1 MVRMARIVRAVC
13 FDLMDTVLYDPYR
26 EALAAAIRAAAPG
39 DVARHRDPTCWP
51 AFECGEIDEAEF
63 VRRFFREGAEGV
75 SFDIDAFNRV
85 RRAEYRFLP
94 GVREIVEALQGRALR
109 FVASNY
115 PVWVEELRE
124 AFALDALFEGV
135 YSSHHLRVR
144 KPAREFFDRLVSRIG
159 VDAGDCL
166 FVDDRAENCDAAA
179 AVGMRAHVFDGAAG
193 LRARL
198 VDEGLLDAR
207 GR

>member
-1 MVRMARIVRAVC
+1 MFRRVRIVRSVC

-26 EALAAAIRAAAPG
+26 EALAAAIRTAAPG

-51 AFECGEIDEAEF
+51 AFESGEIDEAEF
-63 VRRFFREGAEGV
+63 ARRFFREGAVGV

-85 RRAEYRFLP
+85 RRAGYRFLP

-109 FVASNY
+109 VVASNY

-124 AFALDALFEGV
+124 AFALDGLFEGV

-159 VDAGDCL
+159 VDAAECL

-198 VDEGLLDAR
+198 VGEGLLDA
-207 GR
+207 

>member
-1 MVRMARIVRAVC
+1 MVRAVC

-26 EALAAAIRAAAPG
+26 EALAAAIRTGSPAE
-39 DVARHRDPTCWP
+39 VARHRDPTCWP
-51 AFECGEIDEAEF
+51 AFETGDIDEAEF
-63 VRRFFREGAEGV
+63 VRRFFRAGAEGL
-75 SFDIDAFNRV
+75 SFDIEAFNRV
-85 RRAEYRFLP
+85 RRAGYRFLP
-94 GVREIVEALQGRALR
+94 GVREIVAALEGRALR

-115 PVWVEELRE
+115 PVWVEEVRE
-124 AFALDALFEGV
+124 AFALDGLFEGV

-159 VDAGDCL
+159 VAAGDCL

-179 AVGMRAHVFDGAAG
+179 AVGMRAHLFDGAAG

-198 VDEGLLDAR
+198 VGEGLLDA
-207 GR
+207 